1 VGFRNVHRGLHHAMN
16 NRRSDSDE
24 ALLSRLPAAERLV
37 MDAEVARLA
46 TRRGRRD
53 DPDSLDALARDL
65 ILHPET
71 YGTVGTAFLAAA
83 TLRCWAEALRRRPQ

>member
-1 VGFRNVHRGLHHAMN
+1 MGIS
-16 NRRSDSDE
+16 RSDSDE

-37 MDAEVARLA
+37 MDVQVARFA
-46 TRRGRRD
+46 SARGGRD
-53 DPDSLDALARDL
+53 DPDSLEALARNL

-71 YGTVGTAFLAAA
+71 YGSVGTAFLAAA

>member
-1 VGFRNVHRGLHHAMN
+1 MTKRD
-16 NRRSDSDE
+16 SDSDQ

-37 MDAEVARLA
+37 MHAQVAGLA
-46 TRRGRRD
+46 SRRGRRN
-53 DPDSLDALARDL
+53 DPDSLEALARDL

-71 YGTVGTAFLAAA
+71 YGSVGTAFLAAA